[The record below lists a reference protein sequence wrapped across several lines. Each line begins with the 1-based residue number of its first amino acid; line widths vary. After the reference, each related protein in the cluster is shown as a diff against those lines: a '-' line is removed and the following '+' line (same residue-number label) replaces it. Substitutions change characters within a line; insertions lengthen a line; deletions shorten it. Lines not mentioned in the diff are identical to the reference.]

1 MYKESYIYL
10 LTNQSTRVL
19 YNGVTNDLIRRIY
32 EHKNKFVSGFTKQY
46 NVNRLVYYEIFSDI
60 VTAIER
66 EKQIKGWTTKKK
78 NDLVNSLNPKWEDL
92 YPSLL

>member
-19 YNGVTNDLIRRIY
+19 YTGVTNDLIRRIY